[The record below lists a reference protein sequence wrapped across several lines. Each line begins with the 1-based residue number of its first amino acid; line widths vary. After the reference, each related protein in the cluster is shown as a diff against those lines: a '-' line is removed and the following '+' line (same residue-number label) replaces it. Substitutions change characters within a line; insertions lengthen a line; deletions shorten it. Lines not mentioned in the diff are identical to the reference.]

1 MQKFALDDIIILTN
15 DWYVNMVNVK
25 PIGLR
30 ILFKET
36 AKILLL
42 VAFLVLLPPVLRALD
57 PKTPIDKYIHHTWST
72 RDGLPQNT
80 IHSIIQ
86 DSKGYVWLATDRGVV
101 RFDGSSFRTFN
112 SGNVE
117 AIKNNSVTSLLLDR
131 DGGLWMG
138 TYGGGITYFKDREF
152 RNYSTAE
159 GLDNHFINAIAQDG
173 RGNIW
178 FGTTG
183 DGVIR
188 FDGKSFT
195 SITDADGLSYNI
207 VTSLFVGSRGKL
219 WVGTEKGLNVIKD
232 GRVAVYRKDHGLA
245 SDNIQSIFEDNNRYL
260 WIGTTEGVSRIRN
273 RLTDLLHARF
283 VTFGS
288 EDGLAGSLVKSIT
301 QDRSGSIWLAT
312 NGGLNRL
319 QEPLPASFRKR
330 RSPGNIMVKKNI
342 ILEVERYTS
351 KDGLSGNALT
361 MLFEDKWGNLWVG
374 TSGGGLNM
382 FREGKFSSY
391 TEEDGLSGNSIRAIF
406 EDAYNTLWVGTSG
419 SGLNRYKD
427 GEFTTFTEED
437 GLSSN
442 YVDSI
447 YGDSSGALWVGTS
460 NGLNRFKNGTFQ
472 VFTTREGLSN
482 NSVRAILEDRSGSLW
497 VGTFGGGLNCF
508 KDDKFTVLDTGNGLS
523 NNFVQAIS
531 EDKYGNIWVGTNRG
545 IDCFDPKTGWF
556 RRFFDAPGIPG
567 SMVLDIYSDYH
578 GVVWIATNNEG
589 LIRYHEGGFTQFKAD
604 EGFGSHVIYRILED
618 NRQNLWLSSNQ
629 GIFSVS
635 RMRLNSYARDYI
647 RSQRLGETGP
657 PGGWER
663 YIHWRHFQ
671 EDDGMKTS
679 VCTGGFQPAGWKT
692 TNGMIMFPTIK
703 GIVVMDLRRPPLVVQ
718 REAIPAGRSS
728 GEEKGIPY
736 MTVVREQPVLIE
748 KVVADGV
755 SLDPRKRFTLPAR
768 TERVEFFFT
777 AIHYGEGRDVLFRYR
792 LEEYDK
798 QWITSSSR
806 KSVAYLDLPS
816 GSYEFQVMARPGE
829 GSWSYGEDSCR
840 FSKRY
845 HFHQTFWFYFWVTV
859 GLGLLFW
866 GIPVIREMRART
878 QSELHVEF
886 KPVSEKEKY
895 KGSSLTS
902 QRSKLYLDRLMALMN
917 DEKPYLDPELSL
929 MKLSRMIGITKED
942 LSQVINEQ
950 LGKNFKNFINAFR
963 VEEAKKK
970 LLDPREEQYVLLKI
984 AFDVGFNSKSVF
996 NSSFKK
1002 VTGMSPSEFRRKQN
1016 RLRKRPE

>member
-1 MQKFALDDIIILTN
+1 MYLRK
-15 DWYVNMVNVK
+15 NV
-25 PIGLR
+25 
-30 ILFKET
+30 
-36 AKILLL
+36 LLL
-42 VAFLVLLPPVLRALD
+42 LFAGLLVFLPPHLRALD

-86 DSKGYVWLATDRGVV
+86 DTKGYVWLATDRGVV
-101 RFDGSSFRTFN
+101 RFDGSSFRTFS

-117 AIKNNSVTSLLLDR
+117 EIKNNSVTSLLLDR
-131 DGGLWMG
+131 DGGVWMG
-138 TYGGGITYFKDREF
+138 TYGGGITYYKDRKF
-152 RNYSTAE
+152 KNYSTAE
-159 GLDNHFINAIAQDG
+159 GLRNHFINAIAQDKQG
-173 RGNIW
+173 DIW

-188 FDGKSFT
+188 FDGNSFS

-232 GRVAVYRKDHGLA
+232 GRVAVYRQSHGLA
-245 SDNIQSIFEDNNRYL
+245 SDNIQSIFEDNNRDL

-283 VTFGS
+283 VNFSS
-288 EDGLAGSLVKSIT
+288 EDGLAGNLVKGIA

-330 RSPGNIMVKKNI
+330 RSPGNIIVKKNV
-342 ILEVERYTS
+342 ILEVERFTA
-351 KDGLSGNALT
+351 KDGLSGNSLT
-361 MLFEDKWGNLWVG
+361 MLFEDKRGNLWVG

-382 FREGKFSSY
+382 FREGKFTSY
-391 TEEDGLSGNSIRAIF
+391 TEEDGLSGNSTRAIF
-406 EDAYNTLWVGTSG
+406 EDVYNTIWVGTSG
-419 SGLNRYKD
+419 KGLNRYKD
-427 GEFTTFTEED
+427 GKFTAFSEKD

-447 YGDSSGALWVGTS
+447 TGDSSGNLWVGTA
-460 NGLNRFKNGTFQ
+460 NGLNRFKDGQFQ
-472 VFTTREGLSN
+472 VYTTNDGLSN
-482 NSVRAILEDRSGSLW
+482 NSVRAILEDSSGNLW
-497 VGTFGGGLNCF
+497 AGTFGGGLNRF
-508 KDDKFTVLDTGNGLS
+508 KDGKFTVLNTGNGLS
-523 NNFVQAIS
+523 DNFVQAIS
-531 EDKYGNIWVGTNRG
+531 EDIYGNIWVGTNRG
-545 IDCFDPKTGWF
+545 IDCIDPKTGWF
-556 RRFFDAPGIPG
+556 RRFFDAPGVPKG
-567 SMVLDIYSDYH
+567 MVLDIYCDYQ

-589 LIRYHEGGFTQFKAD
+589 LIRYHEGVFTQFKAD

-635 RMRLNSYARDYI
+635 RLRLNTYARENA
-647 RSQRLGETGP
+647 RSRRLGEPAAAGN
-657 PGGWER
+657 WER

-671 EDDGMKTS
+671 EDDGMTTS

-692 TNGMIMFPTIK
+692 TNGTILFPTIK
-703 GIVVMDLRRPPLVVQ
+703 GIAVMDLRRPPFIVQ
-718 REAIPAGRSS
+718 REVIPTRG
-728 GEEKGIPY
+728 GGEEEKGIPY

-755 SLDPRKRFTLPAR
+755 TLDPRKKFTLPAR

-777 AIHYGEGRDVLFRYR
+777 AIHYGEGTDILFRYR
-792 LEEYDK
+792 LQEYDK

-816 GSYEFQVMARPGE
+816 GDYEFLVMARPGE

-845 HFHQTFWFYFWVTV
+845 RFHQTFWFYFWVTV

-866 GIPVIREMRART
+866 GIPILRDKRAKK
-878 QSELHVEF
+878 QPELYVEF
-886 KPVSEKEKY
+886 KPVSEQEKY

-902 QRSKLYLDRLMALMN
+902 QRSKLYLDRLMALMA
-917 DEKPYLDPELSL
+917 DEKPHLDPELSL
-929 MKLSRMIGITKED
+929 LKLSRMIGITKED

-950 LGKNFKNFINAFR
+950 LGKNFKNFVNQYR

-1002 VTGMSPSEFRRKQN
+1002 VTGVSPSEFRKREQQKKQQGKS
-1016 RLRKRPE
+1016 R